1 EMALPKDIQRNILRE
16 GINHVDLL
24 IVRRGER
31 VTVEVPVEV
40 IGEVAPEH
48 TYVLDV
54 ITVPVEADALDLP
67 DSVTID
73 LTDRKA
79 GEHVYAPDVVLPE
92 GVNIELDEEYL
103 IATVD
108 LVVEQ
113 DLGEETD
120 EEADEE
126 VPTVDEETTDEEE
139 YATWFPKLVE
149 RLIPPP
155 VPYWWWGWAIPQT
168 VMPRPGTISV
178 TWWSMSQPPAISSDG
193 MCIKQAPRS
202 QNFGEALAAP
212 RWCWQN
218 LLHI

>member
-1 EMALPKDIQRNILRE
+1 MALDILELPVQARTDFGKGASRRARREGYIPAVLYGHGENPRHLLLPRHDGFLALRNPNQLLRLIEGDSKEMALPKDIQRNVLRE
-16 GINHVDLL
+16 EITHVDLL

-54 ITVPVEADALDLP
+54 ISVPVEADALDLP

-73 LTDRKA
+73 LTDRQA
-79 GEHVYAPDVVLPE
+79 GEHVYAPDVILPE

-113 DLGEETD
+113 DLGEDTD
-120 EEADEE
+120 EEADGE
-126 VPTVDEETTDEEE
+126 VPTVDEETTNEEE
-139 YATWFPKLVE
+139 
-149 RLIPPP
+149 
-155 VPYWWWGWAIPQT
+155 
-168 VMPRPGTISV
+168 
-178 TWWSMSQPPAISSDG
+178 
-193 MCIKQAPRS
+193 
-202 QNFGEALAAP
+202 
-212 RWCWQN
+212 
-218 LLHI
+218 

>member
-1 EMALPKDIQRNILRE
+1 MALDIVDLPVETRTDFGKGASRRVRREGYIPAVLYGHGENPRHLLLPRHEGFLALRNPNQLLRLVEGDSTEMALPKDIQRNTLRE
-16 GINHVDLL
+16 EVMHVDLL

-31 VTVEVPVEV
+31 VTVEVPVVV

-54 ITVPVEADALDLP
+54 ISVPVEADALDLP

-79 GEHVYAPDVVLPE
+79 GEHVYAPDVILPE

-113 DLGEETD
+113 DLGEDTDD
-120 EEADEE
+120 EETADE
-126 VPTVDEETTDEEE
+126 VPTVGEETANEDE
-139 YATWFPKLVE
+139 
-149 RLIPPP
+149 
-155 VPYWWWGWAIPQT
+155 
-168 VMPRPGTISV
+168 
-178 TWWSMSQPPAISSDG
+178 
-193 MCIKQAPRS
+193 
-202 QNFGEALAAP
+202 
-212 RWCWQN
+212 
-218 LLHI
+218 